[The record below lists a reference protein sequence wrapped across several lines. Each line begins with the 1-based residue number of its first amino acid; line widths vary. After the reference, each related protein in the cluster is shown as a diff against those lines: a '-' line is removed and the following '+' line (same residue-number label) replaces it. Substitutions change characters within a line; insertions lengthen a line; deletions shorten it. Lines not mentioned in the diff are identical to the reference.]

1 MLNTW
6 WMLACISGA
15 GLATRNLLFKHV
27 NTKLDAAFAAL
38 VLAIAM
44 TIVSVAYYVYQRQTS
59 GSAWL
64 PENMDTKAISLAAI
78 AGAGVAWANITLAF
92 AYKAGGYASLTAL
105 LQNGFALT
113 VTIVLGAALLGEFIK
128 PMQFFGIALVFGG
141 IIMITRG

>member
-27 NTKLDAAFAAL
+27 NTKMDAAFAAL
-38 VLAIAM
+38 VLALAM
-44 TIVSVAYYVYQRQTS
+44 TAVTAVYYVYQRQTS
-59 GSAWL
+59 GQDWL
-64 PENMDTKAISLAAI
+64 PATSEPKAMALAAI

-128 PMQFFGIALVFGG
+128 PMQFVGIALVFAG